1 MKKGSR
7 VSEVVLGLAV
17 VAAIAVAFLAVRQRQ
32 APGDDAATTELPDVS
47 RADAT
52 LDLGD
57 VRITVSAGPRP
68 LLAFSRNRFRFRA
81 ERGGTPVA
89 LEDGVVSFT
98 MTMPMGDHR
107 HALVPAGDGW
117 QEAEAVLPLCP
128 SGNRRWFGHLDF
140 TLDGRARS
148 TRFAFDLDAP
158 SSRGSAATED
168 PRDGPRGTGAEAPP
182 GPS

>member
-1 MKKGSR
+1 LRRSR
-7 VSEVVLGLAV
+7 IAEIVLGLV
-17 VAAIAVAFLAVRQRQ
+17 VVTAIAVVSVAVRQRQ
-32 APGDDAATTELPDVS
+32 APRDRSPAADVPDVS

-81 ERGGTPVA
+81 ESAGAPVA
-89 LEDGVVSFT
+89 LDDSVVSFT

-107 HALVPAGDGW
+107 HSLVPAADGW

-148 TRFAFDLDAP
+148 ARFAFDLAP
-158 SSRGSAATED
+158 PPRQADSAA
-168 PRDGPRGTGAEAPP
+168 GAGRP
-182 GPS
+182 

>member
-1 MKKGSR
+1 MR
-7 VSEVVLGLAV
+7 RARATEIVLGLLVVVVIAAV
-17 VAAIAVAFLAVRQRQ
+17 SFAIRQRQ
-32 APGDDAATTELPDVS
+32 GLGDGDDVVVVADVS

-57 VRITVSAGPRP
+57 VRIAVSAGPRP

-81 ERGGTPVA
+81 ERGGAPVA
-89 LEDGVVSFT
+89 LADGVVSFT

-107 HALVPAGDGW
+107 HALVPAADGW

-128 SGNRRWFGHLDF
+128 SGNRRWVGRLDF

-148 TRFAFDLDAP
+148 ARFAFDLDAP
-158 SSRGSAATED
+158 SSRGSAETED
-168 PRDGPRGTGAEAPP
+168 PRDGPRGSGAQAAP
-182 GPS
+182 GRS